1 MSPRSLMPWANVS
14 ADPGTLMVRNC
25 PPCSR
30 NPRSWPVELMYQP
43 TMALLLLMPLATV
56 SCALGTLM
64 AAYRN
69 EVCAEAASAKRRQ
82 MKMMNSGLLILLI
95 ADGCRLIAVL
105 LTDMRLPSRTR
116 RFHQLQGVRVIVQSR
131 C

>member
-1 MSPRSLMPWANVS
+1 MSPRSFMPCAKVC
-14 ADPGTLMVRNC
+14 ADPGTLMVWKA
-25 PPCSR
+25 PFCSR
-30 NPRSWPVELMYQP
+30 KPKLWPVELTYQP
-43 TMALLLLMPLATV
+43 TIALLLLMPLATV
-56 SCALGTLM
+56 SRALGTLM

-82 MKMMNSGLLILLI
+82 VKMMNSGLLILLI
-95 ADGCRLIAVL
+95 ADGCWLIAVL

>member
-14 ADPGTLMVRNC
+14 ADPGTLMVRNW
-25 PPCSR
+25 PLCSR
-30 NPRSWPVELMYQP
+30 NPRSWPVELTYQP

-56 SCALGTLM
+56 SRALGTLM

-69 EVCAEAASAKRRQ
+69 EVCAEAASAQRRQ
-82 MKMMNSGLLILLI
+82 AKIMNTGLLSLLA
-95 ADGCRLIAVL
+95 ADRRWLIAVL

-116 RFHQLQGVRVIVQSR
+116 RFHQLQ
-131 C
+131 